1 MPDMDLISFK
11 LPPVLR
17 RRLVAEARRRRVSQ
31 ATIIRETLEAALLE
45 APRRRGE
52 LTCADLAG
60 DLVGSV
66 NGPPDLSTNERYL
79 EEAIV
84 ADAGRGRKRRR

>member
-1 MPDMDLISFK
+1 MDLISFK

-45 APRRRGE
+45 APRSRGE
-52 LTCADLAG
+52 LTCTDLAG
-60 DLVGSV
+60 DLAGSV
-66 NGPPDLSTNERYL
+66 NGPPDLSTNKRYL